1 VIGSCHFLI
10 GSMYVPFLPYYE
22 ERDIPRSCQ
31 RGYTLKGND
40 KHCLSDNPSD
50 SYNDIFFE
58 LFEENKMY
66 FEKKRNNRTNLLFNT
81 F

>member
-1 VIGSCHFLI
+1 VNTIEST
-10 GSMYVPFLPYYE
+10 V
-22 ERDIPRSCQ
+22 
-31 RGYTLKGND
+31 ND

-66 FEKKRNNRTNLLFNT
+66 FEKKRK
-81 F
+81 